1 MEAEFYRRHL
11 ELTRAPADPR
21 PDVVIWSE
29 TAVPFVLGQAPE
41 LQAESAAAALPGT
54 LVLGIRRTE
63 EGAWFNSLAVLAP
76 DGTATAV
83 YDKHHLVPFGEYI
96 PLAGWL
102 ARLPLETL
110 TQAGFSAGPGP
121 RLLAAPGIPPFLPL
135 ICYEAIFPGGL
146 RADGR
151 PAWLVQVTNDAWFGT
166 ASGPYQHFAQ
176 ARVRAIEQGLPLAR
190 AANTGISAMVDPFGR
205 VLARLDLGETG
216 YVDALLP
223 GELPPTWYS
232 RIGDLPGL
240 TAVGIIFGLT
250 LANFYGGFFPGHRR

>member
-1 MEAEFYRRHL
+1 
-11 ELTRAPADPR
+11 
-21 PDVVIWSE
+21 
-29 TAVPFVLGQAPE
+29 
-41 LQAESAAAALPGT
+41 
-54 LVLGIRRTE
+54 
-63 EGAWFNSLAVLAP
+63 
-76 DGTATAV
+76 
-83 YDKHHLVPFGEYI
+83 
-96 PLAGWL
+96 
-102 ARLPLETL
+102 
-110 TQAGFSAGPGP
+110 
-121 RLLAAPGIPPFLPL
+121 
-135 ICYEAIFPGGL
+135 
-146 RADGR
+146 
-151 PAWLVQVTNDAWFGT
+151 VTNDAWFGT

-250 LANFYGGFFPGHRR
+250 LANFYGGFFRGHRR